1 MTEDGLTYFRIESLI
16 KYLRNNR
23 FDTYS
28 RGQIQERLKELNPDG
43 SASGQKRFKG
53 SDNQWKSIRVWH
65 IPAFSPEVEAPD
77 IDIQGEE
84 VPF

>member
-1 MTEDGLTYFRIESLI
+1 MI

-43 SASGQKRFKG
+43 KANMVKSFKA
-53 SDNQWKSIRVWH
+53 SDNQWKSVRVWH
-65 IPAFSPEVEAPD
+65 IPAFSSEVEAPD
-77 IDIQGEE
+77 IDIQGEDI
-84 VPF
+84 PF

>member
-1 MTEDGLTYFRIESLI
+1 MTYFRIESLI

-43 SASGQKRFKG
+43 NASGQKVSRGFKMVSG
-53 SDNQWKSIRVWH
+53 SKLSVSGTS
-65 IPAFSPEVEAPD
+65 AFSPEVEAPD
-77 IDIQGEE
+77 IDIQGEDI
-84 VPF
+84 PF